1 MPRTYPC
8 LWFDTNAL
16 PAAEFYTS
24 VFPNSR
30 IGSISHFPKGSG
42 EREGQVLTVAF
53 ELDGVPYVGLN
64 GGPEFTLD
72 EAISITIDVSDQ
84 AELDHYWDALVA
96 DGGQESQCGWLKD
109 KFGLSWQVV
118 PQHWD
123 QIATGD
129 PARASRVF
137 AAMLTMKRL
146 DIAALEAAGAGQDS
160 LAG

>member
-8 LWFDTNAL
+8 LWFDTDAL

-24 VFPNSR
+24 LFPNSK
-30 IGSISHFPKGSG
+30 IGTVTRFPQGSG
-42 EREGQVLTVAF
+42 DREGQVLTVAF

-64 GGPEFTLD
+64 GGPEFTFD
-72 EAISITIDVSDQ
+72 EAISITIDVQDQ

-118 PQHWD
+118 PANWD
-123 QIATGD
+123 EIATGD
-129 PARASRVF
+129 PERAGRVF
-137 AAMLTMKRL
+137 AAMLTMQRL
-146 DIAALEAAGAGQDS
+146 DIAALEAAGNG
-160 LAG
+160 

>member
-8 LWFDTNAL
+8 LWFDTDAL

-24 VFPNSR
+24 VFPNST
-30 IGSISHFPKGSG
+30 IGTITRFPPGSG

-53 ELDGVPYVGLN
+53 ELDGAPYVGLN
-64 GGPEFTLD
+64 GGPEFTFD
-72 EAISITIDVSDQ
+72 EAVSISIDVVDQ

-118 PQHWD
+118 PAHWD
-123 QIATGD
+123 QISTDD
-129 PARASRVF
+129 PERAGRVF
-137 AAMLTMKRL
+137 AAMLTMRRL
-146 DIAALEAAGAGQDS
+146 DIAALEAAARG
-160 LAG
+160 

>member
-8 LWFDTNAL
+8 LWFDTDAL

-30 IGSISHFPKGSG
+30 IGTVTHFPPGSG

-53 ELDGVPYVGLN
+53 ELDGVPYLGLN
-64 GGPEFTLD
+64 GGPEFTFD
-72 EAISITIDVSDQ
+72 EAVSITIDVEDQ

-118 PQHWD
+118 PAHWD
-123 QIATGD
+123 EIATGD
-129 PARASRVF
+129 PERAGRVF
-137 AAMLTMKRL
+137 AAMLTMRRL
-146 DIAALEAAGAGQDS
+146 DIAALEAAAMG
-160 LAG
+160 